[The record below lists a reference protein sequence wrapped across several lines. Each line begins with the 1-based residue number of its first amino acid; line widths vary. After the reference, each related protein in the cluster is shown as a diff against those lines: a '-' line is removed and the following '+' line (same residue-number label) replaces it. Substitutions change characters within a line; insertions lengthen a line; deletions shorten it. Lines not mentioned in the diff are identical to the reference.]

1 MIYLFMIIGLL
12 LHSTMTNGTSFG
24 SNTSK
29 DLKQPVN
36 FSGKLSTH
44 QGQEYIVDNIS
55 INSLYKQIPMY
66 DKPTLQIERALN
78 PDTNQK
84 EIKLEADPA
93 DDITKIDLS
102 ELNQIQVP
110 SPETIWYYEKK
121 GRKQEFIE
129 VMVITKSDTK
139 RSYLLDPRTPIYC
152 DEIDAAGPQEKTV
165 RLAAVKTLTIEGYT
179 YRDNSKTPKECPT
192 CPPCSTEKDK

>member
-1 MIYLFMIIGLL
+1 MIYLFIIISSL
-12 LHSTMTNGTSFG
+12 LHSTITHATSWG

-55 INSLYKQIPMY
+55 INNLCKKIPVY
-66 DKPTLQIERALN
+66 DKPLN
-78 PDTNQK
+78 HTQAVLNNDTKQQ
-84 EIKLEADPA
+84 EIKLESNPA
-93 DDITKIDLS
+93 DITSTEDLN
-102 ELNQIQVP
+102 EIKQISVP
-110 SPETIWYYEKK
+110 SPEVIWYYEQKK
-121 GRKQEFIE
+121 GRRQELIE
-129 VMVITKSDTK
+129 ITVTTNSDTR
-139 RSYLLDPRTPIYC
+139 RSYLLDPKTPIYC

-179 YRDNSKTPKECPT
+179 YRDISKREKECPS
-192 CPPCSTEKDK
+192 CPPCSVENK